1 MNKKTIK
8 IIIISVFLLLI
19 FITAFS
25 AIQGAIESYNYD
37 MDPANGVDILEG
49 VGAAMILGVGGFI
62 VLYEIDLF
70 YTTYYFLIRPK
81 TVRKSIL
88 MILANLSLL
97 LIFFTRYLAD
107 ILRDY
112 VSNVFSEE
120 WIIPIFLFFAYVVLR
135 CVCLIIDAVEK
146 IQTEK
151 KEIYDGNK

>member
-112 VSNVFSEE
+112 VSNIFSEE
-120 WIIPIFLFFAYVVLR
+120 WIIPIFLFFAYIVLR
-135 CVCLIIDAVEK
+135 CVCLMVDAIEYNENK
-146 IQTEK
+146 EEEQTK
-151 KEIYDGNK
+151 